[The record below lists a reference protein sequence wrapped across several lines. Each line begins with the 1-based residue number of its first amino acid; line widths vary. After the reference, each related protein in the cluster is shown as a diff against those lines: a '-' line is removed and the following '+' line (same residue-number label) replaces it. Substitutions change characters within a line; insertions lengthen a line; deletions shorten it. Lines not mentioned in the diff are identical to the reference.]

1 MPTSHPDPIRRLC
14 KRLALL
20 GLAAL
25 PALASAST
33 LPTPSL
39 ANIVTEL
46 NRQQATYT
54 SVRQA
59 LFGLN
64 ADGSANAGSL
74 GSLSWNPSHDSS
86 YWTVLDSSSNQP
98 ILPANWRYRGASASG
113 GETLAVTG
121 THPGTQGR
129 YAAFGGNPLGVPGN
143 AVMDKLML
151 NTLAWLTRRSS
162 PAELAGLRV
171 VTAHLPGAETY
182 WFSHETKVRSWLA
195 ERVPGVLLNGRR
207 SADQADNLC
216 DGAKLDAC
224 LQEADLLVIG
234 RESVL
239 HERVATHEFAF
250 QVLAREAVS
259 FNEFRRFPLLKA
271 LDWLETNFRP
281 YNPEKEVQVGLFRVP
296 IPKVDMGA
304 FREAVANALVHRDY
318 HRLGAVH
325 VRLDDHGLT
334 ISNPGGL
341 VDGVTLHNLLT
352 TAPRP
357 RNPALADAMKRI
369 GIVERSGRGVDKIYR
384 GMLRFGRPEPDY
396 SRTDSNSVVL
406 QLATVEADE
415 VFLQLIIGQENRLSG
430 TALPIDSLIALAV
443 LREQKRLGMDELAQH
458 IHRDSTQARRTL
470 ESLVEAGLVQPH
482 GNTRN
487 RSYTLS
493 AEVYQAK
500 GQHVAYTRQAGFS
513 SLQNEQMVLSHV
525 RHHGQIRRSE
535 VIDLCHLTDD
545 QAAKLLKRLKDEG
558 RLVKSGERR
567 WTFYTLNELL

>member
-1 MPTSHPDPIRRLC
+1 MSVRRNNPSHPLPPAETLTVEFKSDR
-14 KRLALL
+14 KRLSDTDLVEALVGLANTEGGELWLGVEDDGRATGLHPDHMALL
-20 GLAAL
+20 GLAGMVAARTSPAMQVNVESVEVDGLKVARIRVPKAQGVVATQAGVYLRRRIKHDGTPECVPML
-25 PALASAST
+25 PHERISRASSFGLVDVSAQPVLGCTLADFDP
-33 LPTPSL
+33 LERERL
-39 ANIVTEL
+39 
-46 NRQQATYT
+46 
-54 SVRQA
+54 RQA
-59 LFGLN
+59 VQKYGGDRVLLELDDE
-64 ADGSANAGSL
+64 ALDGALGFSTRTPAG
-74 GSLSWNPSHDSS
+74 
-86 YWTVLDSSSNQP
+86 
-98 ILPANWRYRGASASG
+98 
-113 GETLAVTG
+113 
-121 THPGTQGR
+121 
-129 YAAFGGNPLGVPGN
+129 
-143 AVMDKLML
+143 
-151 NTLAWLTRRSS
+151 
-162 PAELAGLRV
+162 
-171 VTAHLPGAETY
+171 
-182 WFSHETKVRSWLA
+182 
-195 ERVPGVLLNGRR
+195 ERVPTLAG
-207 SADQADNLC
+207 
-216 DGAKLDAC
+216 
-224 LQEADLLVIG
+224 LLVIG

-545 QAAKLLKRLKDEG
+545 QAAKLLKRLKDDG

>member
-1 MPTSHPDPIRRLC
+1 MSVRRNNPSQPLPPAETLTVEFKSDRKRLSDTDLVEALVGLANTEGGELWLGVEDDGHATGLHPDHA
-14 KRLALL
+14 ALL
-20 GLAAL
+20 GLAGLVAARTSPAMQVNVESVDVDGLKVARIRVPKAQGEVATQAGVYLRRRIKHDGTPECVPML
-25 PALASAST
+25 PHERISRASSFGLVDVSAQPVLGCTLADFDP
-33 LPTPSL
+33 LERERL
-39 ANIVTEL
+39 
-46 NRQQATYT
+46 
-54 SVRQA
+54 RQA
-59 LFGLN
+59 VQKYGGDRVLLELDDE
-64 ADGSANAGSL
+64 ALDGALGFSTRTPAG
-74 GSLSWNPSHDSS
+74 
-86 YWTVLDSSSNQP
+86 
-98 ILPANWRYRGASASG
+98 
-113 GETLAVTG
+113 
-121 THPGTQGR
+121 
-129 YAAFGGNPLGVPGN
+129 
-143 AVMDKLML
+143 
-151 NTLAWLTRRSS
+151 
-162 PAELAGLRV
+162 
-171 VTAHLPGAETY
+171 
-182 WFSHETKVRSWLA
+182 
-195 ERVPGVLLNGRR
+195 ERVPTLAG
-207 SADQADNLC
+207 
-216 DGAKLDAC
+216 
-224 LQEADLLVIG
+224 LLVIG

-334 ISNPGGL
+334 VSNPGGL

-545 QAAKLLKRLKDEG
+545 QAAKLLKRLKDDG